1 MQMDTLKYKVITS
14 ERQYDNYCKIL
25 EQLLFSTPKSKAIN
39 EEVALLTLLIET
51 WDKGHS
57 IFNQLEPVA
66 LLKSLMKEHQL
77 KSLDIA
83 KKLNVSRGLVSD
95 ILNHKKG
102 FSKEVIRKLSE
113 LFKLSQEAFNKP
125 YKLNSPVK
133 AHLKDASVINTAK
146 ELNAA

>member
-1 MQMDTLKYKVITS
+1 MTTLKYKVITS
-14 ERQYDNYCKIL
+14 EKQYDNYCKIL

-51 WDKGHS
+51 WDKEHS

-83 KKLNVSRGLVSD
+83 KKLSVSPGLVSD
-95 ILNHKKG
+95 ILNYKKG
-102 FSKEVIRKLSE
+102 FSKEVIRNLSE

-125 YKLNSPVK
+125 YKLKSPVN
-133 AHLKDASVINTAK
+133 AHLKDASVMNTVK

>member
-1 MQMDTLKYKVITS
+1 MTTLKYKVITS
-14 ERQYDNYCKIL
+14 EKQYDNYCKIL

-39 EEVALLTLLIET
+39 EEIALLTLLIET
-51 WDKGHS
+51 WDKEHS

-83 KKLNVSRGLVSD
+83 KKLSVSPGLVSD
-95 ILNHKKG
+95 ILNYKKG
-102 FSKEVIRKLSE
+102 FSKEVIRNLSE

-125 YKLNSPVK
+125 YKLKSPVN
-133 AHLKDASVINTAK
+133 AHLKDASVMNTVK